1 MSLDYPIKFHPI
13 LKEKIWGGEKLAT
26 LLQKKTDKKNIGESW
41 EISDIKGDM
50 SVVSN
55 GRLKGRSL
63 QDLMVAYRGD
73 LLGKKVFNK
82 FSYNFPLLIKF
93 IDAKEALSI
102 QLHPHDTLAKE
113 RHDSF
118 GKTEMWYVMQA
129 DKGANLIVGFKKES
143 NKEIYLKHLR
153 DKSLLKILNV
163 DKVKKGDVYFIPTGR
178 VHAIGAG
185 VMLAEIQQ
193 TSDITYRVYDWD
205 RQDKYGNY
213 RDLHTDEAIDA
224 IDYASLSNYK
234 TSYEKENNQTTDVVD
249 CKYFTTNYLPIL
261 GKKINIDHSDKDS
274 FVIYMCVRGSVKF
287 NCNGTKTI
295 VAKGETVLIPAVL
308 KEFSIYAK
316 NKAELLEIY
325 INQESPLLIDP
336 IFQKAIPKRKKKAK
350 KSE

>member
-1 MSLDYPIKFHPI
+1 MSLDYPIKFEPI
-13 LKEKIWGGEKLAT
+13 LKEKIWGGEKLVT
-26 LLQKKTDKKNIGESW
+26 LLNKQSIKKKIGESW

-50 SVVSN
+50 SRVAN
-55 GRLKGRSL
+55 GSLRGKSL
-63 QDLMVAYRGD
+63 QDLMVGFRGD

-102 QLHPHDTLAKE
+102 QLHPHDSLAKK

-129 DKGANLIVGFKKES
+129 DKGSNLIVGFKKDS
-143 NKEIYLKHLR
+143 DKGTYLEHLKK
-153 DKSLLKILNV
+153 KSLLKILNV

-213 RDLHTDEAIDA
+213 RDLHTEEALDA
-224 IDYASLSNYK
+224 IDYKSLPDYK
-234 TSYEKENNQTTDVVD
+234 TPYKKENNKRTDLVD

-261 GKKINIDHSDKDS
+261 AKKVTIDHSDKDS
-274 FVIYMCVRGSVKF
+274 FVIYMCVHGSVEF
-287 NCNGTKTI
+287 NCNGNKTTL
-295 VAKGETVLIPAVL
+295 AKGETVLMPAIL
-308 KEFSIYAK
+308 KKFSIYAK
-316 NKAELLEIY
+316 NKAELLEVY
-325 INQESPLLIDP
+325 INQESPILIDP
-336 IFQKAIPKRKKKAK
+336 IFQKKEPKRKKKAK
-350 KSE
+350 PSE